1 VKALTAEE
9 QKLVLDGAVQ
19 LFINNEPNQISL
31 ERLARTC
38 GVSAFDIVRHYQS
51 RENILRAVLERE
63 LDLMASAAHAPEF
76 RMPGETLRDEL
87 YVLGGVIL
95 QEYRRRLPFLGKLL
109 AAAMENPEVGA
120 LFYRTFIK
128 QGRLLFTEF
137 LNERKRVGELRDGV
151 DIEAAAAIFLA
162 ALTGPL
168 LLTELYGGQGVE
180 PLDDER
186 LVNEILDVFLNGVLR
201 K

>member
-95 QEYRRRLPFLGKLL
+95 QEYRRRLPFLGK
-109 AAAMENPEVGA
+109 NPEVGA